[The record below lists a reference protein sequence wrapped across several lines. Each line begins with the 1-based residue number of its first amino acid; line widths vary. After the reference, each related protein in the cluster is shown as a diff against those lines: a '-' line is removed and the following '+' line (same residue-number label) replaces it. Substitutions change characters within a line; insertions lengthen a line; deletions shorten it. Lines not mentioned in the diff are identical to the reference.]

1 MPKKS
6 LPTPP
11 PRVADRLKRFLI
23 MKLYHTQAK
32 VNNNIDFCEKNNIK
46 TWLYFFLWGAQ
57 GDIFLEY
64 NLPTPNYVINAERG
78 VFIGWQINGYPGTAK
93 SREYFNDIIARFLI
107 AYKAHK
113 PERLPYRP
121 DVSREAIK
129 LLDVSYE
136 LKEFQNLPSLYWAN
150 KKKIWTAESVGT
162 IDQIFWA
169 IKLYVEELIREFGEG
184 VGVPYGYLEDF
195 AFKNF
200 FDRKDKST
208 LRAKCRAIWNWYD
221 ERGWIIPKRREWKM
235 TRSERAKT
243 NAQLKKQRARAVLL
257 GFIKGSLLANEYKKK
272 DGSWNITKLSMA
284 TGLSR
289 PTIISHLK
297 EMRKEGI
304 ID

>member
-1 MPKKS
+1 
-6 LPTPP
+6 
-11 PRVADRLKRFLI
+11 

-57 GDIFLEY
+57 GDVFIEY
-64 NLPTPNYVINAERG
+64 NLPTPNFVLNAERG
-78 VFIGWQINGYPGTAK
+78 VFIGWQVNGYPGTQK

-107 AYKAHK
+107 AYKAYK

-121 DVSREAIK
+121 DVSREAREAIK
-129 LLDVSYE
+129 LLNVAYE

-169 IKLYVEELIREFGEG
+169 IKLYTEELIKEFGEG
-184 VGVPYGYLEDF
+184 TPVPYGYLEDF

-208 LRAKCRAIWNWYD
+208 LRAKCRNIWHWYD

-235 TRSERAKT
+235 TRRERAIK
-243 NAQLKKQRARAVLL
+243 NAQAIKEKKRKQILNALTGIMRGEYIKADGTWNIYRLKKDL
-257 GFIKGSLLANEYKKK
+257 GMSDNTIRKHIKELIN
-272 DGSWNITKLSMA
+272 
-284 TGLSR
+284 
-289 PTIISHLK
+289 
-297 EMRKEGI
+297 EGI
-304 ID
+304 IPEKPGLHT